1 MKINTAALALLAT
14 TAAAVPMSASD
25 MIGRQVTT
33 VETTTTS
40 TKTIATASPSGPGED
55 VEIGPCVMPT
65 GCRDESKHD
74 PAWRP
79 RTTTLNRG
87 EWFTSIFG
95 HLLPTATSSAKGI
108 FSVNP
113 VAEPTSA

>member
-14 TAAAVPMSASD
+14 TAAAVPMGASD

-40 TKTIATASPSGPGED
+40 SKTIATASPSSSGDEAEFGA
-55 VEIGPCVMPT
+55 CVMPT

-74 PAWRP
+74 SAWRP
-79 RTTTLNRG
+79 RTTTLDRG
-87 EWFTSIFG
+87 ELFTSLFG

-108 FSVNP
+108 FSVDP